1 MPCTV
6 LAPPQTPE
14 VIDIPDSMT
23 AEKSKQAMSLVVPDR
38 PLTPLANQLQA
49 MCVELPPEEE
59 NHLRSFI
66 ELKDPTDDPYNKINI
81 VTSGKTDIQRGTMI
95 RLTGDTWLSDDIIH
109 AFLNQTAIRGIQQGH
124 RVLCLG
130 PQLAITTD
138 NPRYSWTQL
147 HRRELKHVDI
157 TSLETIL
164 TPVNV
169 GGDHRVLA
177 HADLTSNTIAV
188 YDSFHRPTNRIAEG
202 LQAYLKSHPQLADR
216 QWTIDPTR
224 QCPVQ
229 TNGFD
234 CGLFTCAAALCII
247 NRQDFHFHG
256 DQMRNFRLQLAHRLL
271 SDTTSRSH
279 TTALQQEGVGEGRG
293 GAGDRRRGRGPL
305 AGHLL
310 GDGRTGSQQGC
321 DPTVGAQSKRGKGRT
336 QQQRGFAGTSPV
348 GRREAD
354 TRTRGVV

>member
-1 MPCTV
+1 MLPPTT
-6 LAPPQTPE
+6 PPQKIREE
-14 VIDIPDSMT
+14 VLDIPDST
-23 AEKSKQAMSLVVPDR
+23 PAEIQAIMSYVVPDR

-66 ELKDPTDDPYNKINI
+66 ELKDPTDDPYNKLNI
-81 VTSGKTDIQRGTMI
+81 VTSGKTDIQRATMI

-109 AFLNQTAIRGIQQGH
+109 AFLNQTALRGIQQGH

-169 GGDHRVLA
+169 GGDHWVLA

-188 YDSFHRPTNRIAEG
+188 YDSFHRPTNHIAEG

-279 TTALQQEGVGEGRG
+279 TTALQQEGEGEGRG
-293 GAGDRRRGRGPL
+293 GAGDR
-305 AGHLL
+305 
-310 GDGRTGSQQGC
+310 
-321 DPTVGAQSKRGKGRT
+321 
-336 QQQRGFAGTSPV
+336 
-348 GRREAD
+348 
-354 TRTRGVV
+354 